1 LGYIGGMGARDRHSI
16 SPPTTALSLNAAEAK
31 RRFSELLGRVAFGGA
46 TVLITRRGRP
56 MARLVP
62 VTGPEGASRLSDV
75 TGWLEEGD
83 PFFAA
88 IDAITEARGR
98 HLPRAVGQ
106 PKPSRGRGGKR

>member
-1 LGYIGGMGARDRHSI
+1 MGARDRHSI
-16 SPPTTALSLNAAEAK
+16 SPSTAALALNAAEAK
-31 RRFSELLGRVAFGGA
+31 RRFSELLGRVAYGGV

-75 TGWLEEGD
+75 AGWLENDD

-88 IDAITEARGR
+88 LDAITDERERHVPRGLR
-98 HLPRAVGQ
+98 Q
-106 PKPSRGRGGKR
+106 TKPSGRRGGRR